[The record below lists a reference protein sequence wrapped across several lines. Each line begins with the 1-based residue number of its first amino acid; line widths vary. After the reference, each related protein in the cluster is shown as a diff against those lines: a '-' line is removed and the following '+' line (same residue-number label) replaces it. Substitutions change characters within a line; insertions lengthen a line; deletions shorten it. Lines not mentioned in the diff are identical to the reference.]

1 MKQKINS
8 LLIIYFFINIIA
20 IGQNE
25 KNVISEKN
33 PNEEHSNIQWF
44 KDAKFGLF
52 MHWGLYSKL
61 GGVWNE
67 EKYYGSGEWL
77 MNVVK
82 ANVDEYAKQ
91 ASDMDLIDYDPVYWA
106 NIAKQAG
113 FKYIVVTAK
122 HHEGFAMYD
131 FKSK

>member
-1 MKQKINS
+1 MKQKIVS

-20 IGQNE
+20 IGQNK
-25 KNVISEKN
+25 KNVISKKN
-33 PNEEHSNIQWF
+33 PNEEHPHIEWF

-52 MHWGLYSKL
+52 IHWGLYSKL

-67 EKYYGSGEWL
+67 KKYYGSGEWL

-82 ANVDEYAKQ
+82 ASVDEYAKQ
-91 ASDMDLIDYDPVYWA
+91 ASDMDLTDYDPAYWG

-113 FKYIVVTAK
+113 FKYIVV
-122 HHEGFAMYD
+122 
-131 FKSK
+131 